1 MIDAEA
7 KVREGLQDAPLLLL
21 GAVLDPGGQAMTD
34 TNLNEALETH
44 IATVREALE
53 VNLALWRDDVE
64 PGDFD
69 RDVIEPTQ
77 RALAALSQIEAR
89 LAGLEKELDEQDAAF
104 SKQGGR
110 NSDLVARLAQA
121 EAALRLIADNGAT
134 AVVGEIEDMDVW
146 CAQTIGRLKGIARSY
161 FTEEGP

>member
-1 MIDAEA
+1 
-7 KVREGLQDAPLLLL
+7 
-21 GAVLDPGGQAMTD
+21 MTD
-34 TNLNEALETH
+34 TNLNEALEK
-44 IATVREALE
+44 VREAL
-53 VNLALWRDDVE
+53 VTLHKYRRAKGYNVPQSVLAE
-64 PGDFD
+64 TN
-69 RDVIEPTQ
+69 ECET
-77 RALAALSQIEAR
+77 AALSQIEAR

>member
-1 MIDAEA
+1 
-7 KVREGLQDAPLLLL
+7 
-21 GAVLDPGGQAMTD
+21 MTD
-34 TNLNEALETH
+34 TNLN
-44 IATVREALE
+44 VALE
-53 VNLALWRDDVE
+53 VVRGALTAARDSNRIV
-64 PGDFD
+64 GDWSG
-69 RDVIEPTQ
+69 
-77 RALAALSQIEAR
+77 ALAALSQIEAR
-89 LAGLEKELDEQDAAF
+89 LGELEKELDEQDAAF

>member
-1 MIDAEA
+1 
-7 KVREGLQDAPLLLL
+7 VRGESGEDFR
-21 GAVLDPGGQAMTD
+21 VTD
-34 TNLNEALETH
+34 TNLNEALETPVKKGCPACGH
-44 IATVREALE
+44 YSKGWPSGSCSCINEYHDEAPSL
-53 VNLALWRDDVE
+53 
-64 PGDFD
+64 
-69 RDVIEPTQ
+69 
-77 RALAALSQIEAR
+77 RASLSQIEAR
-89 LAGLEKELDEQDAAF
+89 LGELEKELDEQDAAF

>member
-1 MIDAEA
+1 
-7 KVREGLQDAPLLLL
+7 VS
-21 GAVLDPGGQAMTD
+21 
-34 TNLNEALETH
+34 ETK
-44 IATVREALE
+44 T
-53 VNLALWRDDVE
+53 
-64 PGDFD
+64 
-69 RDVIEPTQ
+69 
-77 RALAALSQIEAR
+77 QIEAR

>member
-1 MIDAEA
+1 M
-7 KVREGLQDAPLLLL
+7 
-21 GAVLDPGGQAMTD
+21 MTD
-34 TNLNEALETH
+34 TNLKALET
-44 IATVREALE
+44 VRGALAN
-53 VNLALWRDDVE
+53 VPVPDGRCMCGVGK
-64 PGDFD
+64 PGHDGVARCWMHRQSVD
-69 RDVIEPTQ
+69 
-77 RALAALSQIEAR
+77 ALAALSQIEAR